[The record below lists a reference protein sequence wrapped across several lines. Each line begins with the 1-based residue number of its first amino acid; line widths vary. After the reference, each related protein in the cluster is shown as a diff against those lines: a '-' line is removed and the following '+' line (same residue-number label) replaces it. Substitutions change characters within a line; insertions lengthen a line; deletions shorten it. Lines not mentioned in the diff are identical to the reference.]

1 MFDKEQFISDCRE
14 ALIGDR
20 TSRNV
25 REVVK
30 SAIADSSAVIRGLG
44 EPKKGGLDMLHRS
57 NELTVLNVL
66 WPAGM
71 IVMPHNHALWAVI
84 GVYNGREDNILWRRL
99 PYDANGRIEAAER
112 GHSRRATLW
121 HSAQM
126 SSTQSSIP
134 WDASPARSMSMAA
147 IFSP

>member
-1 MFDKEQFISDCRE
+1 MFDKEQFISDCRD

-25 REVVK
+25 HEVVK
-30 SAIADSSAVIRGLG
+30 GAIAHSSAVIRGLG
-44 EPKKGGLDMLHRS
+44 EPKKGGLDVLHRS
-57 NELTVLNVL
+57 NELTILNVL
-66 WPAGM
+66 WPG

-99 PYDANGRIEAAER
+99 PDDANGRIEAA
-112 GHSRRATLW
+112 GALTSRRP
-121 HSAQM
+121 
-126 SSTQSSIP
+126 STRSSIP